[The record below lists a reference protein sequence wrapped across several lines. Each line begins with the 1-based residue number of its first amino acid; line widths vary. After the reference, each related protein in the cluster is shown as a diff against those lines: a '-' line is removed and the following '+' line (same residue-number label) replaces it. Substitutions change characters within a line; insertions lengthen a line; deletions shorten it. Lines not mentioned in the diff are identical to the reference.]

1 MGRGTGVNNATTL
14 SWNQELKMPG
24 LKIPNF
30 NNPRLDIK
38 EPSPRLDIM
47 EPAPRLDMKEPSPR
61 LDIME
66 PAPRLDMKEP
76 MSRLDMKEHLSK
88 LSSDSLP
95 KIPIVKMP
103 EDDIS
108 RNIKENKVRIVRRK
122 KGNLHGLKEAKL
134 DGLMNNIIYN
144 KLLK

>member
-1 MGRGTGVNNATTL
+1 MGRGTGVNATTL

-30 NNPRLDIK
+30 NNPT
-38 EPSPRLDIM
+38 
-47 EPAPRLDMKEPSPR
+47 PAPRLDMKEPSPR

-66 PAPRLDMKEP
+66 PSPRLDIMEP
-76 MSRLDMKEHLSK
+76 APRFDMKEHLSK

-103 EDDIS
+103 IVKMPEDDIS
-108 RNIKENKVRIVRRK
+108 LNIKENKVRIVRRK